1 MIVLL
6 LHYRNQQLWTPLD
19 CAAHKGWVKT
29 AYALLENDSTVDPT
43 DKAKVM
49 IFLSCISKNI
59 IDNDYIDFI
68 YTAMSD
74 RIYHPWHFNNQLYKQ
89 TKKIDTL

>member
-1 MIVLL
+1 MLIAHAIGDNETFAKMIVLL

-49 IFLSCISKNI
+49 IFLSCISTKN
-59 IDNDYIDFI
+59 Y
-68 YTAMSD
+68 
-74 RIYHPWHFNNQLYKQ
+74 
-89 TKKIDTL
+89 